1 MRLKSFAGKDVY
13 LVFGMQHVHFLGSDA
28 LPKCSARTLM
38 NPYLWMWA
46 RSAAE
51 KSKSSL
57 VSLIQMPRLQ
67 ACGNMHPRMYQ
78 TISKF
83 TWFLFDRTST
93 LDPELI
99 IWIRMIMMIW
109 PSSIYIQLWKIGIYE
124 PKWGYNLCNR
134 TTSKCGFSQCTM
146 DIGMSQWT
154 MDIMWVQKWRMSIG
168 NIWLFSVHAI
178 GNWFQNHTAS
188 HCGCPICRVMC
199 I

>member
-1 MRLKSFAGKDVY
+1 MAC
-13 LVFGMQHVHFLGSDA
+13 FLHQTWW
-28 LPKCSARTLM
+28 R
-38 NPYLWMWA
+38 MWDLTI
-46 RSAAE
+46 RSAVWWF
-51 KSKSSL
+51 SSWF
-57 VSLIQMPRLQ
+57 
-67 ACGNMHPRMYQ
+67 NHDFKDQ
-78 TISKF
+78 T
-83 TWFLFDRTST
+83 WWR
-93 LDPELI
+93 
-99 IWIRMIMMIW
+99 MMIW